1 VKRRNEKIIKAAVR
15 STAIVTSMFPSNVR
29 DRLYKDI
36 DDDEK
41 KRKKHGNLKV
51 YLRDSDGNNVRHTDA
66 PLADLFAETTVLV
79 RHIIR
84 VNRFLY
90 LVKKLTYLFLFCQ
103 VCRHCWLYSVEFCS

>member
-1 VKRRNEKIIKAAVR
+1 MFSFVKRRNEKIIKTAVR

-41 KRKKHGNLKV
+41 KRKQHGNLKV
-51 YLRDSDGNNVRHTDA
+51 YLRDSDGNSIRHTDT

-79 RHIIR
+79 CHNIYEKRI
-84 VNRFLY
+84 
-90 LVKKLTYLFLFCQ
+90 
-103 VCRHCWLYSVEFCS
+103 VETCKEAHLISFPPDIF